1 MFTTKLIH
9 STIILSTLLGQKT
22 TGVLSLT
29 YYVVSVYWRQPEC
42 WAATLLVPTKF
53 EPSHSGAPQI
63 PARCIS
69 IEEVNIDQAGCPIQ
83 TSTSWPYLGELPRR
97 IFILRSRSRLSVQC
111 HL

>member
-22 TGVLSLT
+22 MVAGVLSLT

-42 WAATLLVPTKF
+42 WAATLLVSTKF

-63 PARCIS
+63 SARSVIIPRMYILPSCVAIT
-69 IEEVNIDQAGCPIQ
+69 AK
-83 TSTSWPYLGELPRR
+83 LGTGV
-97 IFILRSRSRLSVQC
+97 SAQ
-111 HL
+111 

>member
-63 PARCIS
+63 SARSVIIPRMYILPSCVAIT
-69 IEEVNIDQAGCPIQ
+69 AK
-83 TSTSWPYLGELPRR
+83 LGTGV
-97 IFILRSRSRLSVQC
+97 SAQ
-111 HL
+111 